1 MPSRSILATT
11 SPAPS
16 WREGV
21 GKLRAKFAD
30 LGFLNTRVNVDQS
43 YSNTTHTVDL
53 NVTVEPGQFT
63 LVETRGYDISEK
75 TLRELVPVYEEGS
88 VDPDLVEEGRVSID
102 RYLRQRGYFEAE
114 VTSEIIEAP
123 LDNAIQINY
132 MITPGVRHRINEVR
146 IVGNT
151 FFTTQ
156 EIKKRL
162 RTRKGELFNRGVFS
176 PEIQE
181 EDVRTIEAMYR
192 NAGYE
197 GTTVVGAYEE
207 IDHVLTI
214 TLQIQEGRPL
224 SVDLIGFVGNQAV
237 TEEELRNA
245 IALKEGNTYLPPA
258 VDQARAAITQL
269 YYSRGFPDV
278 RVEPIVSRIVT
289 NNGMGISFQITEGDS
304 YMLGRVLVTGNTLT
318 EEKIIRRNSRLYE
331 GTPYNPERILE
342 SQQLSICDGPFQSR
356 RDRAATAKPSGNSQR
371 ACAGG
376 RRTTETPDVWSGI
389 SGLGRS
395 SRYG

>member
-1 MPSRSILATT
+1 MRFSR
-11 SPAPS
+11 
-16 WREGV
+16 RR
-21 GKLRAKFAD
+21 KLRSDCA
-30 LGFLNTRVNVDQS
+30 
-43 YSNTTHTVDL
+43 
-53 NVTVEPGQFT
+53 P
-63 LVETRGYDISEK
+63 EK
-75 TLRELVPVYEEGS
+75 V
-88 VDPDLVEEGRVSID
+88 
-102 RYLRQRGYFEAE
+102 
-114 VTSEIIEAP
+114 
-123 LDNAIQINY
+123 
-132 MITPGVRHRINEVR
+132 
-146 IVGNT
+146 
-151 FFTTQ
+151 
-156 EIKKRL
+156 
-162 RTRKGELFNRGVFS
+162 ELFNRGVFS

-342 SQQLSICDGPFQSR
+342 SQQLLYATGLFNRVEIVPLQQNLPGIRNVLVEVEDAPPKLLTYGLGYQDWEGVRGTVEITHSNLFGL
-356 RDRAATAKPSGNSQR
+356 DRAISLRVRGSAKTRWAQATYRAVALQSSAGWICVSLGGTPGPAVLHGEPDQFLASGF
-371 ACAGG
+371 
-376 RRTTETPDVWSGI
+376 ETLFVGKELAFHGKLQDG
-389 SGLGRS
+389 
-395 SRYG
+395 